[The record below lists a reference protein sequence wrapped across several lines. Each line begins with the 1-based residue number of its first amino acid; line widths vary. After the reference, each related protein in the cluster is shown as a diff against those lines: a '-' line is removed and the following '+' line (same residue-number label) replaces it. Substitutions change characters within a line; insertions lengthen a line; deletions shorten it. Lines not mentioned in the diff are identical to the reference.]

1 MFTLGEIEQ
10 SEHNLL
16 GAITEEDFLEA
27 LDTAPAQTKKK
38 FFKKMQMQS
47 RVQTT
52 ATSSR
57 SRAEF
62 EKRIHLLPTEIQ
74 KGLANQSLQAVDT
87 VIYVVKS
94 VAGNKVVKMFKDD
107 DNKVVGISNI
117 SSGKL
122 EKGNFFLLYGI
133 QLMSGVADAGETAAD
148 VNFNLI
154 PDLVR
159 NGEFEFKANG
169 TVLVPNTSNEA
180 FYTEG
185 KDVFKG
191 LYVLD
196 NPKVIKDQQAIEF
209 NLEWGTNAPANTYLK
224 AILRGTSVI
233 KS

>member
-27 LDTAPAQTKKK
+27 LETAPAQTKKK

>member
-1 MFTLGEIEQ
+1 
-10 SEHNLL
+10 
-16 GAITEEDFLEA
+16 
-27 LDTAPAQTKKK
+27 
-38 FFKKMQMQS
+38 MQMQS

-74 KGLANQSLQAVDT
+74 KGLASQSLQAVDT

-94 VAGNKVVKMFKDD
+94 VAGSKVVKMFKDD

-122 EKGNFFLLYGI
+122 EKGNFFLLYGV
-133 QLMSGVADAGETAAD
+133 QLMAGIAEANETAAD
-148 VNFNLI
+148 VNFNII
-154 PDLVR
+154 PDYVR

-180 FYTEG
+180 FFTEG
-185 KDVFKG
+185 RDVFKG
-191 LYVLD
+191 LYILD

>member
-27 LDTAPAQTKKK
+27 LDTAPPQTKKK

-74 KGLANQSLQAVDT
+74 KGLASQSLQAVDT

-94 VAGNKVVKMFKDD
+94 VAGSKVVKMFKDD

-122 EKGNFFLLYGI
+122 EKGNFFLLYGV
-133 QLMSGVADAGETAAD
+133 QLMAGIAEANETAAD
-148 VNFNLI
+148 VNFNII
-154 PDLVR
+154 PDYVR

-180 FYTEG
+180 FFTEG

>member
-16 GAITEEDFLEA
+16 GAITEDDFLEA
-27 LDTAPAQTKKK
+27 LETAPAQTKKK

-94 VAGNKVVKMFKDD
+94 VAGSKVVKMFKDD

-133 QLMSGVADAGETAAD
+133 QLMAGIAEGTETAAD
-148 VNFNLI
+148 VNFNII
-154 PDLVR
+154 PDYVR

-180 FYTEG
+180 FFTEG
-185 KDVFKG
+185 KDIFKG

>member
-16 GAITEEDFLEA
+16 GAINEDDFLEA
-27 LDTAPAQTKKK
+27 LDAAPVATKKK
-38 FFKKMQMQS
+38 FYRKMQMQS
-47 RVQTT
+47 RAHST
-52 ATSSR
+52 ATGSR

-62 EKRIHLLPTEIQ
+62 EKRIHLLPAEIQ
-74 KGLANQSLQAVDT
+74 KGLANHSLQAVDT
-87 VIYVVKS
+87 AIYVVKS
-94 VAGNKVVKMFKDD
+94 IAGSKVIKMFKDD

-122 EKGNFFLLYGI
+122 EKGNFFLLYGM
-133 QLMSGVADAGETAAD
+133 QLLAGIADDTEPQTS
-148 VNFNLI
+148 VNFNVI
-154 PDLVR
+154 PDYVR

-169 TVLVPNTSNEA
+169 TVLVPNTSNEV
-180 FYTEG
+180 FFTEG
-185 KDVFKG
+185 KDIFKG

-196 NPKVIKDQQAIEF
+196 NPKVIKDQQSIEF
-209 NLEWGTNAPANTYLK
+209 NLEWGTNAPDKSYLK

>member
-16 GAITEEDFLEA
+16 GAITEDDFLEA
-27 LDTAPAQTKKK
+27 IDTAPAQTKKK

-148 VNFNLI
+148 VNFNII